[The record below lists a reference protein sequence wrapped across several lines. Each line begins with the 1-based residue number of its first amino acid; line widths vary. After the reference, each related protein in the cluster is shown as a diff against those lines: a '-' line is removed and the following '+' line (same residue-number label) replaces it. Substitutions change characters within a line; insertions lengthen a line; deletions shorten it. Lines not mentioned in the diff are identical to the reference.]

1 MFNTKELT
9 DDQGSKVE
17 QWIEISEYEQNG
29 FKIINFRCFFITY
42 TKIKHRRRSNRQVL
56 IRGEKE
62 QEKEQESR
70 LPLVSGVKTFL
81 PFGSDSGLCK
91 QEKERT

>member
-17 QWIEISEYEQNG
+17 QWIEFSEYEQNR

-42 TKIKHRRRSNRQVL
+42 TKIKH
-56 IRGEKE
+56 
-62 QEKEQESR
+62 
-70 LPLVSGVKTFL
+70 
-81 PFGSDSGLCK
+81 
-91 QEKERT
+91 